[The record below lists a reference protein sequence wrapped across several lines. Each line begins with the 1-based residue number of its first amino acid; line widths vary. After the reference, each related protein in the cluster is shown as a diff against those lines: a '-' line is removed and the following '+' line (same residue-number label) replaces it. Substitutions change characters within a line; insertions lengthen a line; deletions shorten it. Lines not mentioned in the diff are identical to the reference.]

1 MNPLSG
7 PISSFSSLLKCHF
20 HREAFPDHPVWSKN
34 SLLSQTRHAGCSVLA
49 FCSLPNFVIT
59 IWLLLFIE
67 DGSSVTC
74 SLPAW
79 VWQAVSGGRLNVRDS
94 PGSQPTQQSAEVG
107 RAHSE
112 PYIVCA
118 EKKQIQKQYE
128 IVQIKAAIQ
137 KCLVVIFT
145 KKKKRQEKRQDFK
158 TEWEMNSLFH
168 YQVVIIKQLY

>member
-1 MNPLSG
+1 M
-7 PISSFSSLLKCHF
+7 
-20 HREAFPDHPVWSKN
+20 
-34 SLLSQTRHAGCSVLA
+34 
-49 FCSLPNFVIT
+49 
-59 IWLLLFIE
+59 
-67 DGSSVTC
+67 
-74 SLPAW
+74 
-79 VWQAVSGGRLNVRDS
+79 RDS

-145 KKKKRQEKRQDFK
+145 KKKKGKKKGKTSKQSEK
-158 TEWEMNSLFH
+158 
-168 YQVVIIKQLY
+168 